1 MKAYRFKVW
10 YQYKYASHNLKA
22 KNDEQALDIF
32 ADELNKKKVKFVYD
46 KFRPPNK
53 CFVTY
58 EEVIPD
64 VTTKVSTEKTS
75 IGASMG
81 QPSVEAERSNPWNAM
96 DGYQG

>member
-22 KNDEQALDIF
+22 KNDEQALDTF

-58 EEVIPD
+58 EEVISD
-64 VTTKVSTEKTS
+64 VTTKVSTGEAS
-75 IGASMG
+75 VGASMG
-81 QPSVEAERSNPWNAM
+81 DASVETKHSHL
-96 DGYQG
+96 